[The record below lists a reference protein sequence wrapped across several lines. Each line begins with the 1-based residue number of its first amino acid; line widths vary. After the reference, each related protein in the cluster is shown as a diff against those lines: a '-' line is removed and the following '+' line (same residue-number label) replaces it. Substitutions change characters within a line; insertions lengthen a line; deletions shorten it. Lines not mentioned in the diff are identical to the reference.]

1 MTCEGTDTS
10 QIKKRNSMRLLRLLI
25 SPQLH
30 AFLAAGERRS
40 FDLGAKAV
48 HLSTSALKHRIA
60 QLELQLGVNLV
71 VRGSKPL
78 RLTPAGGRLLMLA
91 ATVRNQCDELS
102 AWVKD
107 RGPAAGAEP
116 EAPAPESAQDD
127 VATLIV
133 QANQLL
139 SEAIARGA
147 ESKTQR
153 RAREEVP
160 RLRVVERRG

>member
-1 MTCEGTDTS
+1 
-10 QIKKRNSMRLLRLLI
+10 MRLLRLLI
-25 SPQLH
+25 SPQLL

-60 QLELQLGVNLV
+60 QLELQLGVGLV
-71 VRGSKPL
+71 VRGSRPL

-102 AWVKD
+102 SWIKD
-107 RGPAAGAEP
+107 KGAEAGP
-116 EAPAPESAQDD
+116 EPESTAPEKADDD
-127 VATLIV
+127 VAALIV

-147 ESKTQR
+147 ESKTRR